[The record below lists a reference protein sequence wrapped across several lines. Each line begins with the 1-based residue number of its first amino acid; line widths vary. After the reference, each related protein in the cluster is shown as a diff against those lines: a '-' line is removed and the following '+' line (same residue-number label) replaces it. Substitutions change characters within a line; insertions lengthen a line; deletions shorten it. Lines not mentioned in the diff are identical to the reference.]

1 MFRRRVDSVLEAMH
15 LTLGGFALIF
25 VSALVGALIQGSIG
39 YGLNLVVVP
48 VAAVVQPAALPAAMI
63 IMALPM
69 TAGSALLEHDHIDR
83 SSVTWMTLGRLP
95 GVVLGAWVVTAV
107 TADVLGIVVGGC
119 VVAAAAMSMFSPSV
133 RVNRSTSVMAGLLG
147 GVMGTASSI
156 GGPPVAILLQNEP
169 GPVLRSTLGAA
180 FLIGVSMSLGA
191 LILAGQVEGWHW
203 ALGVALVPAIG
214 AGLYASRFLHAW
226 LDAGWIRPC
235 VLGFAGL
242 SGLGVLI
249 RGIL

>member
-1 MFRRRVDSVLEAMH
+1 VFEAMH
-15 LTLGGFALIF
+15 LTPGGFALIF
-25 VSALVGALIQGSIG
+25 VSALIGALIQGSIG

-83 SSVTWMTLGRLP
+83 SSVAWMTMGRLP

-107 TADVLGIVVGGC
+107 TSEVLAIVIGGC
-119 VVAAAAMSMFSPSV
+119 VVFAADMSMISPSV
-133 RVNRSTSVMAGLLG
+133 RVTRSKTVKAGLLG

-169 GPVLRSTLGAA
+169 GPVLRSTSGAT

-191 LILAGQVEGWHW
+191 LILAGHVEAWHW
-203 ALGVALVPAIG
+203 ALGVALVPAI
-214 AGLYASRFLHAW
+214 AFGLYASRFLHAW
-226 LDAGWIRPC
+226 LDSGWIRPC
-235 VLGFAGL
+235 VLSFAGL
-242 SGLGVLI
+242 SGLGVLL
-249 RGIL
+249 RGLL

>member
-1 MFRRRVDSVLEAMH
+1 VLEAVH
-15 LTLGGFALIF
+15 LTPGGFALIF
-25 VSALVGALIQGSIG
+25 VSALIGALIQGSIG

-63 IMALPM
+63 IMAVPM

-83 SSVTWMTLGRLP
+83 PSVTWMTMGRLP

-107 TADVLGIVVGGC
+107 TPSVLSIVIGGC
-119 VVAAAAMSMFSPSV
+119 VVVAAVMSAFSPSV
-133 RVNRSTSVMAGLLG
+133 SVTRSSSAMAGLLG
-147 GVMGTASSI
+147 GAMGTASSI

-169 GPVLRSTLGAA
+169 VPVLRSTSGAT
-180 FLIGVSMSLGA
+180 FLIGLAMSLGA
-191 LILAGQVEGWHW
+191 LILAGHVEAWHW
-203 ALGVALVPAIG
+203 ALGFALVPAI
-214 AGLYASRFLHAW
+214 ATGLYCSRFLHAW
-226 LDAGWIRPC
+226 LDSGWIRPC

-242 SGLGVLI
+242 SGLGVLV

>member
-1 MFRRRVDSVLEAMH
+1 MH
-15 LTLGGFALIF
+15 LTLGGFTMIF
-25 VSALVGALIQGSIG
+25 VSALLGALIQGSIG

-48 VAAVVQPAALPAAMI
+48 VAAVIQPAALPAAMI

-83 SSVTWMTLGRLP
+83 PSVTWMTLGRLP

-107 TADVLGIVVGGC
+107 TSEVLGIVVGGC
-119 VVAAAAMSMFSPSV
+119 VVSAAVMSMFSPSV
-133 RVNRSTSVMAGLLG
+133 PVTRFSSVMAGLLG

-169 GPVLRSTLGAA
+169 GPVLRSTLGAT

-214 AGLYASRFLHAW
+214 IGLYASRFLHAW
-226 LDAGWIRPC
+226 LDSGWIRPC

-242 SGLGVLI
+242 SGLGVLL

>member
-1 MFRRRVDSVLEAMH
+1 MLEAMH
-15 LTLGGFALIF
+15 LTLSGFSLIF
-25 VSALVGALIQGSIG
+25 VSALIGALIQGSIG

-69 TAGSALLEHDHIDR
+69 TAGSALLEHNHIDR
-83 SSVTWMTLGRLP
+83 SSVTWMTMGRLP

-107 TADVLGIVVGGC
+107 TSEVLSIVVGGC
-119 VVAAAAMSMFSPSV
+119 VVFAALMSLSSPSV
-133 RVNRSTSVMAGLLG
+133 RVTRFSSVIAGLLG
-147 GVMGTASSI
+147 GAMGTTSSI

-169 GPVLRSTLGAA
+169 GPVLRSTSGAT
-180 FLIGVSMSLGA
+180 FLIGISMSLGA
-191 LILAGQVEGWHW
+191 LILAGQVERWHW
-203 ALGVALVPAIG
+203 VLGIALVPAIVF
-214 AGLYASRFLHAW
+214 GLYASRFLHSW
-226 LDAGWIRPC
+226 LDSGWIRPC

-242 SGLGVLI
+242 SGLGVLV